1 MRSYYIYIMSSQRN
15 GTLYIGISGNLPRRV
30 YEHKH
35 GLVPGFSKKHN
46 TKILVRTEEYKNVHE
61 AIKREKQL
69 KKWNRQWKLNLI
81 EKDNPEWMDLYD
93 SLISLG

>member
-1 MRSYYIYIMSSQRN
+1 MASQRN

-46 TKILVRTEEYKNVHE
+46 TKMLVYTEEYSNVHE
-61 AIKREKQL
+61 ALKREKQL

-81 EKDNPEWMDLYD
+81 EKTNPDWMDLYD

>member
-1 MRSYYIYIMSSQRN
+1 MASQRN
-15 GTLYIGISGNLPRRV
+15 GTIYIGISGNLPRRV

-46 TKILVRTEEYKNVHE
+46 TKTLVHTEEYSNVHE
-61 AIKREKQL
+61 ALKREKQL

-93 SLISLG
+93 SLINL